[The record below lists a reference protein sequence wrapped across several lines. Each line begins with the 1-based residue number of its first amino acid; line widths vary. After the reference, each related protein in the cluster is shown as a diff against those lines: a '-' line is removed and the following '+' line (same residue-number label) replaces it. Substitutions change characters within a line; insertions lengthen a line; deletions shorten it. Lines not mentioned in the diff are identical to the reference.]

1 MAAIGRPRE
10 FDTEAALD
18 AALDVFW
25 RYGYEGTS
33 LTDLTNAMGINRPAL
48 YLAFTSKKQL
58 FHEVLERY
66 WAIDAR
72 PAREAVHEPTAIQV
86 TEQYLLRS
94 IEQMTDPRRP
104 AGCLLVRSALTCGP
118 DNQDVAADAARL
130 RQAAEDELHRR
141 YQRAQQDGD
150 LPSHENPAALARFV
164 SAVRY
169 GLAVLAADGAGRDE
183 LGDAARRA
191 VAATQAD
198 CARR

>member
-66 WAIDAR
+66 WTIDAG
-72 PAREAVHEPTAIQV
+72 PAREAVREPTAIQV

-104 AGCLLVRSALTCGP
+104 AG
-118 DNQDVAADAARL
+118 
-130 RQAAEDELHRR
+130 
-141 YQRAQQDGD
+141 
-150 LPSHENPAALARFV
+150 
-164 SAVRY
+164 
-169 GLAVLAADGAGRDE
+169 
-183 LGDAARRA
+183 
-191 VAATQAD
+191 
-198 CARR
+198 